1 MAEKSMI
8 QTLDA
13 KSALDKT
20 LLPRSSE
27 SKLSSETVV
36 SGLLGFV
43 QAALQE
49 AEDAREQSGVTDILL
64 DNLRRRRGE
73 YDPTKK
79 AQLQRQDE
87 PDLFVPI
94 TETKCN
100 AAEAWMGDVLA
111 PHGDKIW
118 EIKPTPL
125 PSLSEETLEG
135 ILGKANEVMALR
147 TAEGQ
152 NVGQDDMAEVVT
164 EMQNDLKQLQYKEAK
179 RRAAAMTTLIEDQL
193 AESEWSKVFKNF
205 LSHLVTFGTGILK
218 GPVVKSRKKLT
229 WDGPEP
235 ITSIEQS
242 PHAESINPLDFFPS
256 PDATEVSDGYMIERT
271 RLTRSQL
278 RQVMDLPYYKKDEIE
293 QLLIDNPQGVVERS
307 YHEDTRDELESKE
320 YSASDDN
327 SSRTLEVF
335 EFWGPVPGEHLR
347 DWGVPQAKDGIDYEF
362 QVIWCKN
369 SIIKVMANPDPLDR
383 RPYHKATFKHTVGS
397 FWGRGVPQLMKGAQ
411 DRANSAVRSLIVN
424 MGMASGPQ
432 TLVDVS
438 RLAKGETVTSIFPRR
453 VWQTTNEFNLTTKPV
468 DFIAVDSNAAELQN
482 VYDRAVKDAD
492 VESGVPAFTYG
503 SDVAAGSA
511 RTVGG
516 LSILMNAAARG
527 IKEAFADIDQN
538 AIRPLITRFY
548 VWNMLYSE
556 DPGVKGDLQIVARGA
571 SGMLLRELQL
581 QKLTEF
587 MDRTNNPTDQEI
599 LGTEGRA
606 ELLRMQAKLL
616 NIDVTS
622 VIPTEDE
629 LEERRQVAQKE
640 MMESAMIQ
648 QAGGGGGGGNSPSPQ
663 AQLAGLTGGFNLE
676 GTAPRQEEL

>member
-1 MAEKSMI
+1 MPLKPILETK
-8 QTLDA
+8 TTDA
-13 KSALDKT
+13 VLEDQLSAQGAKRLEDQ
-20 LLPRSSE
+20 L
-27 SKLSSETVV
+27 VV

-43 QAALQE
+43 QAALGE
-49 AEDAREQSGVTDILL
+49 AEDAREQSNVTDTLL
-64 DNLRRRRGE
+64 DSLRRRKGE
-73 YDPTKK
+73 YDPAKK
-79 AQLQRQDE
+79 AQLLRQDE
-87 PDLFVPI
+87 PDLFVPL

-118 EIKPTPL
+118 EITPTPI
-125 PSLSEETLEG
+125 PSLSDDTIEKLKLKAQETATLEMEATG
-135 ILGKANEVMALR
+135 REPTEEDMMSLVE
-147 TAEGQ
+147 
-152 NVGQDDMAEVVT
+152 DMASEIR
-164 EMQNDLKQLQYKEAK
+164 ELQYEEAK
-179 RRAAAMTTLIEDQL
+179 RRAVNMSLVIEDQL
-193 AESEWSKVFKNF
+193 AESNWSKIFKDF

-218 GPVVKSRKKLT
+218 GPVVKSRKKLA
-229 WDGPEP
+229 WKGDKA
-235 ITSIEQS
+235 ITDIVQA
-242 PHAESINPLDFFPS
+242 PQAEVVNPLDFFPS
-256 PDATEVSDGYMIERT
+256 PAATEVSDGYMIERT
-271 RLTRSQL
+271 RLTRSEL

-293 QLLIDNPQGVVERS
+293 ELLTQNPDGVIERS
-307 YHEDTRDELESKE
+307 YHEDERDELENKE
-320 YSASDDN
+320 YSATDNN

-335 EFWGPVPGEHLR
+335 EFWGPVPGEHLQE
-347 DWGVPQAKDGIDYEF
+347 WGVPQAKEGIDYEF

-383 RPYHKATFKHTVGS
+383 RPYHKATFKNTVGS

-432 TLVDVS
+432 TLIDVS

-468 DFIAVDSNAAELQN
+468 DFINVDSNAAELQG

-492 VESGVPAFTYG
+492 VESGVPAFSYG
-503 SDVAAGSA
+503 SDVASGAA

-556 DPGVKGDLQIVARGA
+556 DPNVKGDLQIVARGA

-599 LGTEGRA
+599 MGVEGRA
-606 ELLRMQAKLL
+606 ELLRLQAKLL
-616 NIDVTS
+616 NIDVTDIVPS
-622 VIPTEDE
+622 EDE
-629 LEERRQVAQKE
+629 LEKRREKAKE
-640 MMESAMIQ
+640 DMAKSQ
-648 QAGGGGGGGNSPSPQ
+648 QAQQAQASLGSALAAAGGNPQ
-663 AQLAGLTGGFNLE
+663 AAANTL
-676 GTAPRQEEL
+676 GTAPRQEEV